1 MAKADWCKVSPASG
15 EKGRTEINISAD
27 PFTGRV
33 SRSTEVLLTASGA
46 VGSGSSTIE
55 VIQKPKAE
63 FITIQNL
70 SDGDD
75 LGNASQSM
83 MLEILTNCSTI
94 KVRAGQNLSQE
105 GFFTP
110 YTFWMYDISSVDGE
124 KSSDGDTFSIP
135 VSGKNGASYIELDC
149 GKTGEDTEFFIR
161 CPFSCIPN
169 PQKIPRYIRITISNE
184 DDSVYQIITLRQG
197 AGTPSISVDPDSVE
211 LETDGSAV
219 SVDVESNADWSAS

>member
-15 EKGRTEINISAD
+15 EKGSTEINISAD

-46 VGSGSSTIE
+46 VGSGSSAIE

-63 FITIQNL
+63 FITIPNL
-70 SDGDD
+70 LDGGE
-75 LGNASQSM
+75 LSNAYLSM
-83 MLEILTNCSTI
+83 MLTIKSNCSTI
-94 KVRAGQNLSQE
+94 KVRAGQSLNPNAI
-105 GFFTP
+105 FTP

-135 VSGKNGASYIELDC
+135 VSGKNGASNIALDC
-149 GKTGEDTEFFIR
+149 GKVGEDTEFSIKI
-161 CPFSCIPN
+161 PFSCIPN
-169 PQKIPRYIRITISNE
+169 PQAVQRYIRITISNE